1 MKSSSGIVRGSAPGP
16 SYFVSGATTDRRPK
30 RRASMKRSSLP
41 LLRVRMA
48 WLCGGIGVSG
58 VETIRRP
65 VMPRWTRNCA
75 GFFLRLRSTTM
86 VLPTR
91 WTRSMRLPVRVSMIS
106 SGGDLKVWGLLL
118 VQTERMVWPWMRA
131 WTPLA
136 TVSTSGS
143 SGMLFKYRWPGA
155 LPERGVVGERN
166 VERNGSARGYT
177 CRPMKKTAILCV
189 LAGCSVMCGVAV
201 FAFGQNHGEKTAGP
215 LLLVANQGDRNLS
228 LIDPGAGK
236 QVATVPVDGV
246 TGHEVV
252 ASPDGKTAYVPIYG
266 DSGVGRPGTDGA
278 KISVIDLASRKVV
291 HTIDFGHGVRPHCA
305 IYDRNSGMLYVTTEL
320 DKTVSIID
328 PKTLKIVGSVP
339 TGQEQS
345 HMLVLSRD
353 GSKGYTANV
362 GPGTVSV
369 LDMKGRKTLAIIP
382 VSKNTQRISI
392 SRDDSMVFTADQT
405 KPQLAVI
412 DTATNKVKTWVP
424 LPAVAYGTAA
434 TLDGRWLLVT
444 LRTGKQVAVVDLKT
458 MKVAQTIDVADG
470 PTEILMSPDG
480 KTAFV
485 SCTRS
490 NQIAAIDLAQWKV
503 ARLID
508 AGKAADGLAW
518 AK

>member
-1 MKSSSGIVRGSAPGP
+1 
-16 SYFVSGATTDRRPK
+16 
-30 RRASMKRSSLP
+30 
-41 LLRVRMA
+41 MA
-48 WLCGGIGVSG
+48 FC
-58 VETIRRP
+58 
-65 VMPRWTRNCA
+65 
-75 GFFLRLRSTTM
+75 
-86 VLPTR
+86 
-91 WTRSMRLPVRVSMIS
+91 
-106 SGGDLKVWGLLL
+106 
-118 VQTERMVWPWMRA
+118 
-131 WTPLA
+131 
-136 TVSTSGS
+136 
-143 SGMLFKYRWPGA
+143 KYRWRH
-155 LPERGVVGERN
+155 LLSQ
-166 VERNGSARGYT
+166 SAFSEEIYTIEGLWWSYT
-177 CRPMKKTAILCV
+177 CRPMKKTAFFCV
-189 LAGCSVMCGVAV
+189 LVGCFVMKIASVHVEAES
-201 FAFGQNHGEKTAGP
+201 NNEKTAQP
-215 LLLVANQGDRNLS
+215 MLLVANQGDHNLS
-228 LIDPGAGK
+228 LIDPSAGK
-236 QVATVPVDGV
+236 QVATIPVEGV
-246 TGHEVV
+246 TGHEVA

-266 DSGVGRPGTDGA
+266 DSGVGRPGTDGT

-320 DKTVSIID
+320 DKSVSIID

-345 HMLVLSRD
+345 HMLVLTRD
-353 GSKGYTANV
+353 GSRGYTANV

-382 VSKNTQRISI
+382 ISKDTQRISI
-392 SRDDSMVFTADQT
+392 SRDDSMVFRADQT

-412 DTATNKVKTWVP
+412 DTATNKVKMWVP
-424 LPAVAYGTAA
+424 LPSVAYGTAV

-458 MKVAQTIDVADG
+458 MKVAQTIEVADG

-508 AGKAADGLAW
+508 AGKTADGLAW